1 MPSEKN
7 IRIVKEIEEKFEGT
21 KAIIIANFKGV
32 KVDEINNL
40 RKRLKG
46 ENISFK
52 VYKNRLAKIAFKE
65 KDVQG
70 IESLLDGP
78 SAFAFGYDDPVTTAK
93 VLYEFSKSN
102 ENFKIKGGLFEG
114 KLINGEDVVKIAKIP
129 SKDVLL
135 ASLVGSL
142 SSSITGL
149 VFILKGMMT
158 SFVYTLESIVKQK
171 EE

>member
-21 KAIIIANFKGV
+21 KTIIITNFKGV

-40 RKRLKG
+40 RKRLKK
-46 ENISFK
+46 ENTAFK
-52 VYKNRLAKIAFKE
+52 VYKNRLAMIAFKE
-65 KDVQG
+65 KEVEG
-70 IESLLDGP
+70 IESLLEGP
-78 SAFAFGYDDPVTTAK
+78 SAFAFGYDDPITTAK

-114 KLINGEDVVKIAKIP
+114 KIINGKDVVKIAKIP
-129 SKDVLL
+129 PKDVLL

-158 SFVYTLESIVKQK
+158 NFVYTLESIVKQK